1 MSATSLSSAAPPH
14 ALLCWLDDRYVY
26 VEIPSSTGSPFVDK
40 FPLCEAGLSK
50 ALNLL
55 RLRYDELPSSMKNYT
70 MPSIEPSMKNG
81 KPPIQTGKQRDQAL
95 AVLRKMG
102 LV

>member
-1 MSATSLSSAAPPH
+1 MATYAPSAAPYH

-26 VEIPSSTGSPFVDK
+26 IEIPSKTGAPYVDK
-40 FPLCEAGLSK
+40 YPLCEAGLSK

-55 RLRYDELPSSMKNYT
+55 RLRYEELPSSMKNYVA
-70 MPSIEPSMKNG
+70 PPIEPSLKNG
-81 KPPIQTGKQRDQAL
+81 KPPIQTQAQRDQAL

>member
-1 MSATSLSSAAPPH
+1 MAYALPSAAPPH
-14 ALLCWLDDRYVY
+14 AVVCWLDDRYVY
-26 VEIPSSTGSPFVDK
+26 VEIPSKTGSPYVDK

-55 RLRYDELPSSMKNYT
+55 RIRYDELPSSMKNYVV
-70 MPSIEPSMKNG
+70 PPIEPTVKNG
-81 KPPIQTGKQRDQAL
+81 KPPIQTAAQREQAL
-95 AVLRKMG
+95 AVLRKLG

>member
-1 MSATSLSSAAPPH
+1 MMAVGLTSAAPPH

-26 VEIPSSTGSPFVDK
+26 VEIPSSTGSPYVDK
-40 FPLCEAGLSK
+40 FDLTSDGLGR

-55 RLRYDELPSSMKNYT
+55 RQRYSELPASQKNYT
-70 MPSIEPSMKNG
+70 CPPIEPTLKNG
-81 KPPIQTGKQRDQAL
+81 KAPIQTAAQREVAL

-102 LV
+102 IV

>member
-1 MSATSLSSAAPPH
+1 MAQGLARAAPPH

-26 VEIPSSTGSPFVDK
+26 IEIPSKTGSPYVDK

-55 RLRYDELPSSMKNYT
+55 RIRYEELPSSMKNYT
-70 MPSIEPSMKNG
+70 VPPIEPTLRNG
-81 KPPIQTGKQRDQAL
+81 KTPVQTTAQRDAAL
-95 AVLRKMG
+95 AVLRK
-102 LV
+102 LNLL

>member
-1 MSATSLSSAAPPH
+1 VSATFAPSGAPVH

-26 VEIPSSTGSPFVDK
+26 VEIPSKTGSPYIDK

-55 RLRYDELPSSMKNYT
+55 RIRYDELPSSMKNYVV
-70 MPSIEPSMKNG
+70 PPIEPSMKNG
-81 KPPIQTGKQRDQAL
+81 KAPIQTSKQRDQAL

-102 LV
+102 MV

>member
-14 ALLCWLDDRYVY
+14 ALLCWLDDRYIY
-26 VEIPSSTGSPFVDK
+26 VEIPTTMSRPFVDK
-40 FPLCEAGLSK
+40 FELCEAGLSK
-50 ALNLL
+50 ALNML
-55 RLRYDELPSSMKNYT
+55 RTRYEELPSSMKNYVA
-70 MPSIEPSMKNG
+70 PPVEPSLRNG
-81 KPPIQTGKQRDQAL
+81 KPPIQTSAQRDQAL

>member
-1 MSATSLSSAAPPH
+1 MSATHAPSAAPPH

-26 VEIPSSTGSPFVDK
+26 VEIPSKTGSPFVDK

-55 RLRYDELPSSMKNYT
+55 RLRYDELSSSMKNYT
-70 MPSIEPSMKNG
+70 VPTAEPSLKNG
-81 KPPIQTGKQRDQAL
+81 KPPIQTSAQRDAAL
-95 AVLRKMG
+95 AILRKMG

>member
-1 MSATSLSSAAPPH
+1 MANALTTAAPPH

-70 MPSIEPSMKNG
+70 APQAEPSLKNG
-81 KPPIQTGKQRDQAL
+81 KAPVQTAKQRDQAL
-95 AVLRKMG
+95 AVLRK
-102 LV
+102 LNLL

>member
-1 MSATSLSSAAPPH
+1 MSATSASSAAPPH

-26 VEIPSSTGSPFVDK
+26 VEIPSKTGTPFVDK

-70 MPSIEPSMKNG
+70 EPQVEPSLKNG
-81 KPPIQTGKQRDQAL
+81 KVPIQTSAQRDQAL
-95 AVLRKMG
+95 AVLRK
-102 LV
+102 LNLL

>member
-1 MSATSLSSAAPPH
+1 MSGTFAPSAAPPH

-26 VEIPSSTGSPFVDK
+26 IEIPSKTGHPYVDK

-55 RLRYDELPSSMKNYT
+55 RIRYDELPSSMKNYVA
-70 MPSIEPSMKNG
+70 PPIEPSTKNG
-81 KPPIQTGKQRDQAL
+81 KPPIQTSAQRDAAL
-95 AVLRKMG
+95 AVLRK
-102 LV
+102 LNLL

>member
-1 MSATSLSSAAPPH
+1 MAISLTHAAPPH

-26 VEIPSSTGSPFVDK
+26 IEIPSKTGSPYVDK

-55 RLRYDELPSSMKNYT
+55 RIRYEELPSSMKNYT
-70 MPSIEPSMKNG
+70 VPPIEPTLRNG
-81 KPPIQTGKQRDQAL
+81 KAPIQTTAQRDAAL
-95 AVLRKMG
+95 AVLRK
-102 LV
+102 LNLL

>member
-1 MSATSLSSAAPPH
+1 MAIALPSAAPPH

-26 VEIPSSTGSPFVDK
+26 IEIPSKTGHPYVDK

-55 RLRYDELPSSMKNYT
+55 RIRYDELPSPMKNYVA
-70 MPSIEPSMKNG
+70 PPIEPTSKNG
-81 KPPIQTGKQRDQAL
+81 KTPVQTAAQRDQAL
-95 AVLRKMG
+95 AILRKMN
-102 LV
+102 LL